1 MDVDG
6 PVGTPANSGTQFGEA
21 AKVARLG
28 GNFTYGSGGSS
39 RVRPSARG
47 ANKRGRPRGSR
58 RGGQSGGKGRGVML
72 LHSPGSPSSSS
83 VTMSSP
89 TSSAQ
94 YSYNVAGDGASQHGQ
109 SIFLF
114 LIITFSSF
122 PFCLSVSLPSLTAL
136 NLDFCPVHNLRPEK
150 P

>member
-109 SIFLF
+109 SIFNIIFSHHFFIISFLF
-114 LIITFSSF
+114 ASFFTVFKGLESRFLSS
-122 PFCLSVSLPSLTAL
+122 T
-136 NLDFCPVHNLRPEK
+136 
-150 P
+150 